1 MAAHAEG
8 LELQERRPVAP
19 PRPLGRAAHR
29 PVDRQQ
35 VVPVHDDARHP
46 VAQAAVGEVAAG
58 VLLVRR
64 GGEPPLVVLDHEQHR
79 QLPHRGQVERLVEV
93 ALARGPVAG
102 ERRRHPPLALELG
115 RERQAAGHRQ
125 HRAEVADH
133 PDDALVERAEVE
145 GAVAALREAALAAEQ
160 LPEEPRQ
167 VEVAPGEDAEVAV
180 HREDGVV
187 RLEGGDD
194 PGGDRLLPDARE
206 PLGEPALAEEDQ
218 HLLLD
223 HPGEEQGA
231 VEAPELLGRGSRRSG
246 RRSSPDRWPRDRSFG
261 PFSTQER
268 GEANA
273 GRLRPLTSEVSM
285 ARCRLHPLA
294 LAVTLLAPLLVAL
307 PSARGA
313 EAGAA
318 FDGGLFRELRWRPI
332 GPFRGGRTKAATG
345 VRGKPGLFYIGVVNG
360 GVWKTTDYGRT
371 WQPLFDDQPTG
382 SIGAIAV
389 APSNPDVIYVGSG
402 EGMQR
407 PDLSTG
413 DGIYRSTDGGK
424 TWKHLGLRDGQQIP
438 QIVVDPKDE
447 KRLFVAVLG
456 HPYGPN
462 EERGVYRSTDGGET
476 FQKVLYLDEDTG
488 AADVAL
494 DPSDPATVY
503 AVLWESRQGP
513 WENGEFSGEGS
524 GLYKSTDG
532 GRSWRPLKDGLPT
545 FAEGLGR
552 IGITVAPSQPRRLY
566 ATVEARDKAGLYR
579 SDDAGEKWS
588 RVERGP
594 ARGRPP
600 RRRRRGARP
609 PDEPRRRLRP
619 DDRHVEVHGR
629 REDVHGLPRR
639 AGRRRLPAHLDRPR
653 PARGDDPLVGPG
665 GGGHGQRRGDVEQL
679 VQPADRAV
687 LPREHGQLLPVPR
700 VRRAAGE
707 RLGLRAQPRRRRPDH
722 LPRLAPGG
730 GGGVRLRRGRP
741 ARPRRGLRRQ
751 GEPVRPAHGPGAERV
766 AAPPPRPGLPGRPDA
781 AGSLLAD
788 RPEDPLL
795 RVQHAVEDDGR
806 RAALGGDQPRPD
818 AEGLAGA
825 GERGEVPGHP
835 GRRRVAAGRDL
846 HRRPVAARR
855 GAHLGR
861 HRRRPRPRDARRRED
876 AGRT

>member
-1 MAAHAEG
+1 
-8 LELQERRPVAP
+8 
-19 PRPLGRAAHR
+19 
-29 PVDRQQ
+29 
-35 VVPVHDDARHP
+35 
-46 VAQAAVGEVAAG
+46 
-58 VLLVRR
+58 
-64 GGEPPLVVLDHEQHR
+64 
-79 QLPHRGQVERLVEV
+79 
-93 ALARGPVAG
+93 
-102 ERRRHPPLALELG
+102 
-115 RERQAAGHRQ
+115 
-125 HRAEVADH
+125 
-133 PDDALVERAEVE
+133 
-145 GAVAALREAALAAEQ
+145 
-160 LPEEPRQ
+160 
-167 VEVAPGEDAEVAV
+167 
-180 HREDGVV
+180 
-187 RLEGGDD
+187 
-194 PGGDRLLPDARE
+194 
-206 PLGEPALAEEDQ
+206 
-218 HLLLD
+218 
-223 HPGEEQGA
+223 
-231 VEAPELLGRGSRRSG
+231 
-246 RRSSPDRWPRDRSFG
+246 
-261 PFSTQER
+261 
-268 GEANA
+268 
-273 GRLRPLTSEVSM
+273 M

-307 PSARGA
+307 PSVRGE

-318 FDGGLFRELRWRPI
+318 LDRGLFRELRWRPI

-371 WQPLFDDQPTG
+371 WQPIFDDQPTG

-476 FQKVLYLDEDTG
+476 FQKVLYLDENTG

-532 GRSWRPLKDGLPT
+532 GLSWRPLKDGLPT

-579 SDDAGEKWS
+579 SDDAGERWS
-588 RVERGP
+588 RVNSD
-594 ARGRPP
+594 P
-600 RRRRRGARP
+600 RVVA
-609 PDEPRRRLRP
+609 RP
-619 DDRHVEVHGR
+619 DDAAEVGVHPTNP
-629 REDVHGLPRR
+629 DVVFVPTIVTWKSTDGGKTFSGLPRR

-730 GGGVRLRRGRP
+730 GGGVRLRRARP

-751 GEPVRPAHGPGAERV
+751 GEPVRPSHGPGAERV
-766 AAPPPRPGLPGRPDA
+766 AAAAPWPGLPGRPDA
-781 AGSLLAD
+781 ARSLLAD

-835 GRRRVAAGRDL
+835 GRRGDTAGGDL

-876 AGRT
+876 LAGRDAAGARALGQGVAPRGLALRSRHGLGGGQHLPPRRHAAPRLPHARRREDLGARDGRDPAERGDRERRARGPEAQGPAVRGNGTAGLGLVRRGRPLAVPAAEHAGDVGAGPRGEGRRPRGGDARAGVLDPRQPHAAAAGGSGRPRGRGAPVRSGERAYASAGTRTPTRPCRRTSPRRRTRRTARRSTTT